1 VKKEK
6 KAITEILRKRSDVL
20 FAYLF
25 GSNVKGYGN
34 PDSDWDVAIYF
45 KQELKRNGR
54 WPEFELEADLS
65 NAIGAQAQV
74 IILNR
79 PLPPVFGFE
88 IIKHGSVLIDRN
100 PNLRIDFENR
110 ILRQYYDW
118 QYFLNR
124 QIEAERRRPRPDSR

>member
-1 VKKEK
+1 MRKEK
-6 KAITEILRKRSDVL
+6 KAITEILSKRADIL

-25 GSNVKGYGN
+25 GSNVKGYAN
-34 PDSDWDVAIYF
+34 EASDWDIAVYF
-45 KQELKRNGR
+45 KQPLKQNGR

-74 IILNR
+74 IILDR

-88 IIKHGSVLIDRN
+88 IVKHGTVLIDRN

-110 ILRQYYDW
+110 ILRHYHDW

-124 QIEAERRRPRPDSR
+124 QMQAERYRSRM

>member
-1 VKKEK
+1 MKKEK
-6 KAITEILRKRSDVL
+6 KAITEILSKRSDVL

-25 GSNVKGYGN
+25 GSNVKGYAN
-34 PDSDWDVAIYF
+34 SDSDWDIAVYF
-45 KQELKRNGR
+45 KQPLKQNGR

-74 IILNR
+74 IVLNG
-79 PLPPVFGFE
+79 PLAPVFGFE
-88 IIKHGSVLIDRN
+88 IIKHGSLLIDRN

-110 ILRQYYDW
+110 ILRHYYDW

-124 QIEAERRRPRPDSR
+124 QMEAERHRSRPDSS

>member
-6 KAITEILRKRSDVL
+6 RAITELLSKRTDIL

-25 GSNVKGYGN
+25 GSKVKGYAN
-34 PDSDWDVAIYF
+34 EASDWDIADYF
-45 KQELKRNGR
+45 KQPPKRNGQ
-54 WPEFELEADLS
+54 WPEFKLEADLS
-65 NAIGAQAQV
+65 NAIGTQAQV
-74 IILNR
+74 IILNK

-88 IIKHGSVLIDRN
+88 IVKHGTVLIDRN
-100 PNLRIDFENR
+100 PNLRSDFENR

-124 QIEAERRRPRPDSR
+124 QMEADRHRSRI

>member
-1 VKKEK
+1 MKREK
-6 KAITEILRKRSDVL
+6 KAITDILSKRFDVL

-25 GSNVKGYGN
+25 GSHVKGYAN
-34 PDSDWDVAIYF
+34 SKSEWDVAIYF
-45 KQELKRNGR
+45 KQNLKQNGR

-65 NAIGAQAQV
+65 HAIGAQAQV

-88 IIKHGSVLIDRN
+88 IIKHGFVLIDRN
-100 PNLRIDFENR
+100 LNLRVDFENR

-118 QYFLNR
+118 QYYLNG
-124 QIEAERRRPRPDSR
+124 QMEAERHRSRI